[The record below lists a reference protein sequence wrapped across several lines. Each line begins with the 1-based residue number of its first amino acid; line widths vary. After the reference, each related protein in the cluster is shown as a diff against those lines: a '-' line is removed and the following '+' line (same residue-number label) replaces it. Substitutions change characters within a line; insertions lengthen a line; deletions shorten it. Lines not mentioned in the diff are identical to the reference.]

1 MRWIAA
7 LAVLAGLVWLV
18 ADPALAQE
26 AAKEAAAKTPDPP
39 NKGDTAWM
47 LTSTVLVLLMIVPG
61 LALFYGGLVRT
72 KNMLSLLTQVL
83 AVVCIVTVCWA
94 LYGYSYAF
102 TESSPWIG
110 DGSKV
115 FLKGVGPEVVSGK
128 IPELVFVFFQ
138 MTFAAITTALVLGG
152 VVERVK
158 FFAIFLF
165 AILWMTVV
173 YVPIAHMVWATGGYL
188 FDLGAKD
195 FAGGTVVHIN
205 SGVAALVGALIVG
218 KRVGYGK
225 EAMPP
230 HSLTLTMVGG
240 VLLWVGWFGFNAGS
254 ALEAN
259 GIAALAMANTF
270 VATAAA
276 GLSWMILE
284 WMAKGKPSLLGLIS
298 GVIAGLVAVTPA
310 AGFVGP
316 MGAIVLGLIAGAVAL
331 FFCTTVKQALGYD
344 ESLDVFGIHAI
355 AGIVGS
361 VLTGILINKNL
372 GGVGIQDAKTGAE
385 IYDMVSQI
393 RIQLTAVGIAI
404 AWSAVGTF
412 VIFMILKAIGLRPAS
427 DQEREGLDLVDHGE
441 RAYNY

>member
-1 MRWIAA
+1 LRWVAA
-7 LAVLAGLVWLV
+7 LAILAALGLAV
-18 ADPALAQE
+18 DPALAQQ
-26 AAKEAAAKTPDPP
+26 APKPTLD
-39 NKGDTAWM
+39 KGDTAWM
-47 LTSTVLVLLMIVPG
+47 LTSTVLVLLMIIPG

-83 AVVCIVTVCWA
+83 AVTCVVALVWP
-94 LYGYSYAF
+94 LYGYTLAF
-102 TESSPWIG
+102 TESSPIIG
-110 DGSKV
+110 STDKL
-115 FLKGVGPEVVSGK
+115 FLRTIAPDTLQGT

-152 VVERVK
+152 IVERVK
-158 FFAIFLF
+158 FFGVLLF
-165 AILWMTVV
+165 AVLWVSIV
-173 YVPIAHMVWATGGYL
+173 YVPIAHMVWGTGGYL
-188 FDLGAKD
+188 FAMGALD

-205 SGVAALVGALIVG
+205 SGIAALVGALVVG
-218 KRVGYGK
+218 KRVGFGK

-254 ALEAN
+254 ALAAD
-259 GIAALAMANTF
+259 GKAALAMANTF

-316 MGAIVLGLIAGAVAL
+316 MGAIVLGLIAGAVSL
-331 FFCTTVKQALGYD
+331 FFCTTVKNALGYD
-344 ESLDVFGIHAI
+344 ESLDVFGIHAVS
-355 AGIVGS
+355 GIVGS
-361 VLTGILINKNL
+361 ILTGILVSQSL
-372 GGVGIQDAKTGAE
+372 GGTGVIVDGKDTYE
-385 IYDMVSQI
+385 MIPQVITQI
-393 RIQLTAVGIAI
+393 TAVVVAI
-404 AWSAVGTF
+404 AWSGVGTLI
-412 VIFMILKAIGLRPAS
+412 IFGILKVIGLRPAT
-427 DQEREGLDLVDHGE
+427 DAEREGLDLTDHGE

>member
-1 MRWIAA
+1 MRVGGLRWVAA
-7 LAVLAGLVWLV
+7 LAILAGLALAV
-18 ADPALAQE
+18 DPAFAQ
-26 AAKEAAAKTPDPP
+26 APKPTLD
-39 NKGDTAWM
+39 KGDTAWM
-47 LTSTVLVLLMIVPG
+47 LTSTVLVLLMIIPG

-83 AVVCIVTVCWA
+83 AVTCIVALVWP
-94 LYGYSYAF
+94 LYGYTLAF
-102 TESSPWIG
+102 TESSPIIG
-110 DGSKV
+110 STEKL
-115 FLKGVGPEVVSGK
+115 FLRTITPETLSGT

-158 FFAIFLF
+158 FFGVLLF
-165 AILWMTVV
+165 AVLWVSIV
-173 YVPIAHMVWATGGYL
+173 YVPIAHMVWGAGGYL
-188 FDLGAKD
+188 FALGALD

-205 SGVAALVGALIVG
+205 SGIAALVGALVVG
-218 KRVGYGK
+218 KRVGFGK

-254 ALEAN
+254 ALAAD
-259 GIAALAMANTF
+259 GKAALAMANTF

-316 MGAIVLGLIAGAVAL
+316 MGAIILGLIAGAVSL
-331 FFCTTVKQALGYD
+331 FFCTTVKNALGYD

-355 AGIVGS
+355 SGIVGS
-361 VLTGILINKNL
+361 ILTGILVSQSL
-372 GGVGIQDAKTGAE
+372 GGTGVIVDGKDTYE
-385 IYDMVSQI
+385 MIPQLVTQI
-393 RIQLTAVGIAI
+393 TAVVVAI
-404 AWSAVGTF
+404 AWSGIGTLL
-412 VIFMILKAIGLRPAS
+412 IFGLLKVIGLRPAT
-427 DQEREGLDLVDHGE
+427 DAEREGLDLTDHGE

>member
-1 MRWIAA
+1 MKLGGLRRI
-7 LAVLAGLVWLV
+7 AGLAILATLAWLV

-26 AAKEAAAKTPDPP
+26 AKPTLD
-39 NKGDTAWM
+39 KGDTAWM
-47 LTSTVLVLLMIVPG
+47 LTSTVLVLLMIIPG

-83 AVVCIVTVCWA
+83 AVTCIVAIVWA

-102 TESSPWIG
+102 TESTPWIG
-110 DGSKV
+110 DGSKA
-115 FLKGVGPEVVSGK
+115 FLKGITPESLQGT

-158 FFAIFLF
+158 FFAILLF
-165 AILWMTVV
+165 AVLWVSVV
-173 YVPIAHMVWATGGYL
+173 YVPIAHMVWGTGGFL
-188 FDLGAKD
+188 ADLGAKD

-205 SGVAALVGALIVG
+205 SGIAALVGALIVG

-254 ALEAN
+254 ALAAD
-259 GIAALAMANTF
+259 GVAALAMANTF

-276 GLSWMILE
+276 GLSWMIFE

-310 AGFVGP
+310 AGFIGP
-316 MGAIVLGLIAGAVAL
+316 MGAIILGLIAGAVAL
-331 FFCTTVKQALGYD
+331 FFCTSVKQALGYD
-344 ESLDVFGIHAI
+344 ESLDVFGIHAV
-355 AGIVGS
+355 AGVVGS
-361 VLTGILINKNL
+361 VLTGILISQNL
-372 GGVGIQDAKTGAE
+372 GGVGVVVKGVDTYNMGTQVAA
-385 IYDMVSQI
+385 
-393 RIQLTAVGIAI
+393 QLTAVGVAI
-404 AWSAVGTF
+404 TWSAVGTA
-412 VIFMILKAIGLRPAS
+412 VIFLLLKVMGLRPAT
-427 DQEREGLDLVDHGE
+427 DAEREGLDLTDHGE

>member
-1 MRWIAA
+1 MKVGGLRWVAA
-7 LAVLAGLVWLV
+7 LAILAGLAGLAV
-18 ADPALAQE
+18 DPALAQE
-26 AAKEAAAKTPDPP
+26 AAKATLD
-39 NKGDTAWM
+39 KGDTAWM
-47 LTSTVLVLLMIVPG
+47 LTSTILVLLMIVPG

-83 AVVCIVTVCWA
+83 AVTCVVTLLWA
-94 LYGYSYAF
+94 LYGYSFAF
-102 TESSPWIG
+102 TNGTPFY
-110 DGSKV
+110 GSADKI
-115 FLKGVGPEVVSGK
+115 FLRGIAPDTLSDIVKT
-128 IPELVFVFFQ
+128 IPEYVFVFFQ

-158 FFAIFLF
+158 FFAVLLF
-165 AILWMTVV
+165 AVLWMTFV
-173 YVPIAHMVWATGGYL
+173 YVPIAHMVWGGDGFL
-188 FDLGAKD
+188 AAMGAKD

-218 KRVGYGK
+218 KRVGHGK

-254 ALEAN
+254 AGAAD
-259 GIAALAMANTF
+259 GVAALAMANTF

-276 GLSWMILE
+276 GLSWMVLE

-310 AGFVGP
+310 AGLIGP
-316 MGAIVLGLIAGAVAL
+316 MGAIILGLVGGAVAL
-331 FFCTTVKQALGYD
+331 FFCTTVKSALGYD
-344 ESLDVFGIHAI
+344 ESLDVFGIHCM

-361 VLTGILINKNL
+361 ILTGVLISQDL
-372 GGVGIQDAKTGAE
+372 GGVGVVVDGKDTYSMA
-385 IYDMVSQI
+385 SQVI
-393 RIQLTAVGIAI
+393 TQITAVGVAI
-404 AWSAVGTF
+404 LWSAVGTAI
-412 VIFMILKAIGLRPAS
+412 IFSILKVIGLRPAS

>member
-1 MRWIAA
+1 MKVGGLRWVAA
-7 LAVLAGLVWLV
+7 LAILAGLAGLAV
-18 ADPALAQE
+18 DPALAQE
-26 AAKEAAAKTPDPP
+26 AAKATLD
-39 NKGDTAWM
+39 KGDTAWM
-47 LTSTVLVLLMIVPG
+47 LTSTILVLLMIVPG

-83 AVVCIVTVCWA
+83 AVTCVVTLLWA
-94 LYGYSYAF
+94 LYGYSFAF
-102 TESSPWIG
+102 TNGTPFY
-110 DGSKV
+110 GSADKI
-115 FLKGVGPEVVSGK
+115 FLRGIAPDTLSDILKT
-128 IPELVFVFFQ
+128 IPEYVFVFFQ

-158 FFAIFLF
+158 FFAVLLF
-165 AILWMTVV
+165 AVLWMTFV
-173 YVPIAHMVWATGGYL
+173 YVPIAHMVWGGDGFL
-188 FDLGAKD
+188 AAMGAKD

-218 KRVGYGK
+218 KRVGHGK

-254 ALEAN
+254 AGAAD
-259 GIAALAMANTF
+259 GVAALAMANTF

-276 GLSWMILE
+276 GLSWMVLE

-310 AGFVGP
+310 AGLIGP
-316 MGAIVLGLIAGAVAL
+316 MGAIILGLVGGAVAL
-331 FFCTTVKQALGYD
+331 FFCTTVKSALGYD
-344 ESLDVFGIHAI
+344 ESLDVFGIHCM

-361 VLTGILINKNL
+361 ILTGVLISQDL
-372 GGVGIQDAKTGAE
+372 GGVGVVVDGKDTYSMA
-385 IYDMVSQI
+385 SQVI
-393 RIQLTAVGIAI
+393 TQITAVGVAI
-404 AWSAVGTF
+404 LWSAIGTAI
-412 VIFMILKAIGLRPAS
+412 IFSILKVIGLRPAS

>member
-1 MRWIAA
+1 MTVGGMRRVAMLAI
-7 LAVLAGLVWLV
+7 LAVLAGL
-18 ADPALAQE
+18 AIDPALAQE
-26 AAKEAAAKTPDPP
+26 APKPTLD
-39 NKGDTAWM
+39 KGDTAWM

-83 AVVCIVTVCWA
+83 AVTCVVTILWA
-94 LYGYSYAF
+94 LYGYSFAF
-102 TESSPWIG
+102 TNGTPFY
-110 DGSKV
+110 GSADKL
-115 FLKGVGPEVVSGK
+115 FLKGIAPDTLSDIIK
-128 IPELVFVFFQ
+128 TIPEYVFVFFQ

-158 FFAIFLF
+158 FFAVVLF
-165 AILWMTVV
+165 AVLWMTFV
-173 YVPIAHMVWATGGYL
+173 YVPIAHMVWGGDGFL
-188 FDLGAKD
+188 AAMGAKD

-205 SGVAALVGALIVG
+205 SGIAALVGALIVG
-218 KRVGYGK
+218 KRVGHGK

-254 ALEAN
+254 AGAAD

-276 GLSWMILE
+276 GLTWMILE
-284 WMAKGKPSLLGLIS
+284 WIGKGKPSLLGLIS

-316 MGAIVLGLIAGAVAL
+316 MGAIAIGIIGGAVAL
-331 FFCTTVKQALGYD
+331 FFCTTVKTALGYD
-344 ESLDVFGIHAI
+344 ESLDVFGIHCM

-361 VLTGILINKNL
+361 ILTGIFISPDL
-372 GGVGIQDAKTGAE
+372 GGVGGIENYSMAG
-385 IYDMVSQI
+385 QI
-393 RIQLTAVGIAI
+393 VTQVIAVAV
-404 AWSAVGTF
+404 ALLWSAVGTAIIF
-412 VIFMILKAIGLRPAS
+412 VILKVLGLRPAS
-427 DQEREGLDLVDHGE
+427 DAEREGLDLTDHGE

>member
-1 MRWIAA
+1 MKLGGLRRIAA
-7 LAVLAGLVWLV
+7 LAILASLAWLV

-26 AAKEAAAKTPDPP
+26 APKPTLD
-39 NKGDTAWM
+39 KGDTAWM
-47 LTSTVLVLLMIVPG
+47 LTSTVLVLLMIIPG

-83 AVVCIVTVCWA
+83 ATTCIVAIVWA
-94 LYGYSYAF
+94 LYGYSFAF
-102 TESSPWIG
+102 TESTPWIG

-115 FLKGVGPEVVSGK
+115 FLKGVTPESLQGT

-158 FFAIFLF
+158 FFAILLF
-165 AILWMTVV
+165 AVLWVTVV
-173 YVPIAHMVWATGGYL
+173 YVPIAHMVWGTKGFLA
-188 FDLGAKD
+188 DLGAKD

-205 SGVAALVGALIVG
+205 SGIAALVGALIVG

-254 ALEAN
+254 AVAAD

-276 GLSWMILE
+276 GLSWMIFE
-284 WMAKGKPSLLGLIS
+284 WLAKGKPSLLGLIS

-316 MGAIVLGLIAGAVAL
+316 MGAIVLGLIAGAVSL

-355 AGIVGS
+355 SGILGS
-361 VLTGILINKNL
+361 LLTGILISQNL
-372 GGVGIQDAKTGAE
+372 GGTGIVVDGKDTYEMGA
-385 IYDMVSQI
+385 QI
-393 RIQLTAVGIAI
+393 VAQLTAIGVAI
-404 AWSAVGTF
+404 AWSAIGTAI
-412 VIFMILKAIGLRPAS
+412 IFIILKVIGIRPAS

>member
-1 MRWIAA
+1 MKLGGMRRIAW
-7 LAVLAGLVWLV
+7 LAILATLAWLV

-26 AAKEAAAKTPDPP
+26 AAKPTLD
-39 NKGDTAWM
+39 KGDTAWM
-47 LTSTVLVLLMIVPG
+47 LMSTVLVLLMIIPG

-83 AVVCIVTVCWA
+83 AVTCIVTIVWA
-94 LYGYSYAF
+94 LYGYSLAF

-110 DGSKV
+110 STSKA
-115 FLKGVGPEVVSGK
+115 LLAGMTPETLSDVMKTV
-128 IPELVFVFFQ
+128 PEYVFVFFQ

-158 FFAIFLF
+158 FFAILLF
-165 AILWMTVV
+165 AVLWVTFV
-173 YVPIAHMVWATGGYL
+173 YCPIAHMVWQEKGFLAA
-188 FDLGAKD
+188 LGAKD

-254 ALEAN
+254 AGAAD
-259 GIAALAMANTF
+259 GVAALAMANTF

-276 GLSWMILE
+276 GLSWMIFE

-316 MGAIVLGLIAGAVAL
+316 MGAIVLGVIAGAVAL

-344 ESLDVFGIHAI
+344 ESLDVFGIHAV
-355 AGIVGS
+355 AGVVGS
-361 VLTGILINKNL
+361 VLTGVLISQNL
-372 GGVGIQDAKTGAE
+372 GGVGVVVDGKDTYNMAQQVMA
-385 IYDMVSQI
+385 
-393 RIQLTAVGIAI
+393 QLTAVGVAV
-404 AWSAVGTF
+404 AWSAVGTA
-412 VIFMILKAIGLRPAS
+412 VIFFLLKILGLRPAT
-427 DQEREGLDLVDHGE
+427 DAEREGLDLTDHGE

>member
-1 MRWIAA
+1 MKLGGLRRI
-7 LAVLAGLVWLV
+7 AGLAILATLAWLV

-26 AAKEAAAKTPDPP
+26 AKPTLD
-39 NKGDTAWM
+39 KGDTAWM
-47 LTSTVLVLLMIVPG
+47 LTSTVLVLLMIIPG

-83 AVVCIVTVCWA
+83 AVTCIVAIVWA

-102 TESSPWIG
+102 TESTPWIG
-110 DGSKV
+110 DGSKA
-115 FLKGVGPEVVSGK
+115 FLKGITPESLQGT

-158 FFAIFLF
+158 FFAILLF
-165 AILWMTVV
+165 AVLWVSVV
-173 YVPIAHMVWATGGYL
+173 YVPIAHMVWGTGGFL
-188 FDLGAKD
+188 ADLGAKD

-205 SGVAALVGALIVG
+205 SGIAALVGALIVG

-254 ALEAN
+254 ALAAD
-259 GIAALAMANTF
+259 GVAALAMANTF

-276 GLSWMILE
+276 GLSWMIFE

-310 AGFVGP
+310 AGFIGP
-316 MGAIVLGLIAGAVAL
+316 MGAIILGLIAGAVAL
-331 FFCTTVKQALGYD
+331 FFCTSVKQALGYD
-344 ESLDVFGIHAI
+344 ESLDVFGIHAV
-355 AGIVGS
+355 AGVVGS
-361 VLTGILINKNL
+361 VLTGILISQNL
-372 GGVGIQDAKTGAE
+372 GGVGVVVKGVDTYNMGTQVAA
-385 IYDMVSQI
+385 
-393 RIQLTAVGIAI
+393 QLTAVGVAI
-404 AWSAVGTF
+404 AWSAVGTA
-412 VIFMILKAIGLRPAS
+412 VIFLLLKVMGLRPAT
-427 DQEREGLDLVDHGE
+427 DAEREGLDLTDHGE